1 MDANELKIGLQMKDL
16 MLQPQA
22 KCVASAAR
30 KTATSL
36 SRDAGTFSTGAQ
48 EETLLK
54 NGDRESFRKIEQS
67 IAYMQEH
74 LDGPLQVATLA
85 ALVNVSPS
93 HYFALFKRSTGSA
106 PIDFFVRL
114 RMQQACR
121 LLAGTE
127 LSVKE
132 TATALGYEDPF
143 YFSRVFKSVNGVSPS
158 EYRLSHKNGING
170 AVRNNG
176 GNLHPAWLD
185 RPAVESNHW
194 NGKGL
199 PLAQRLTTL
208 PPVGNQQPGRVSHD
222 IRRNKAQI

>member
-1 MDANELKIGLQMKDL
+1 VDPNESKIGLQMKDL
-16 MLQPQA
+16 MLQPHA
-22 KCVASAAR
+22 KCVASVSR
-30 KTATSL
+30 KSATYLPRSEG
-36 SRDAGTFSTGAQ
+36 GTMGTP
-48 EETLLK
+48 LR

-74 LDGPLQVATLA
+74 VDRPLQVATLA

-93 HYFALFKRSTGSA
+93 HYFALFKRWTGSA
-106 PIDFFVRL
+106 PIDYFVGL
-114 RMQQACR
+114 RMQQAR
-121 LLAGTE
+121 HLLDTTE
-127 LSVKE
+127 LSIKE

-143 YFSRVFKSVNGVSPS
+143 YFSRVFKSVNRLAPS

-222 IRRNKAQI
+222 IRRNKAQV

>member
-1 MDANELKIGLQMKDL
+1 M
-16 MLQPQA
+16 
-22 KCVASAAR
+22 
-30 KTATSL
+30 
-36 SRDAGTFSTGAQ
+36 GTPPR
-48 EETLLK
+48 
-54 NGDRESFRKIEQS
+54 NGDCESFRKVEQS

-74 LDGPLQVATLA
+74 LDRPLHVATLA
-85 ALVNVSPS
+85 ALANVSPS

-114 RMQQACR
+114 RMQQAR
-121 LLAGTE
+121 HLLDTTE
-127 LSVKE
+127 LSIKE
-132 TATALGYEDPF
+132 VATALGYEDPF
-143 YFSRVFKSVNGVSPS
+143 YFSRVFKSVNRLAPS
-158 EYRLSHKNGING
+158 EYRLSHKNGVNG

-185 RPAVESNHW
+185 RSAIESNHW

-222 IRRNKAQI
+222 IRRNKTQV

>member
-1 MDANELKIGLQMKDL
+1 
-16 MLQPQA
+16 MLQRPA
-22 KCVASAAR
+22 KRVASASR
-30 KTATSL
+30 KSVTDLAHGEG
-36 SRDAGTFSTGAQ
+36 GTMGTPPR
-48 EETLLK
+48 
-54 NGDRESFRKIEQS
+54 NGECESFRKIERS
-67 IAYMQEH
+67 IAYMREH
-74 LDGPLQVATLA
+74 LDRSLQVATLA

-93 HYFALFKRSTGSA
+93 HYFGLFKRWTGSA
-106 PIDFFVRL
+106 PIDYFVGL
-114 RMQQACR
+114 RMQQAR
-121 LLAGTE
+121 HLLDTTE
-127 LSVKE
+127 LSIKE
-132 TATALGYEDPF
+132 VAIALGYQDPF
-143 YFSRVFKSVNGVSPS
+143 YFSRVFKSVNRLAPS
-158 EYRLSHKNGING
+158 EYRLSHKNGVNG